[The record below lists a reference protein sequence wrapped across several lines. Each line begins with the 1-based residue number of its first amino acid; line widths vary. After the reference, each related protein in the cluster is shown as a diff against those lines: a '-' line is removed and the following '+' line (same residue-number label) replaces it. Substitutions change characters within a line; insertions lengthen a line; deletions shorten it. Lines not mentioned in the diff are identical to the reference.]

1 MAKIPK
7 KAAAN
12 IIFGNKERKQFPEP
26 EGLERAKPSSA
37 IEGPTQPLGF
47 GYRLRSKFSEQVS
60 EIDLEKKHKEDMLQ
74 KGMRQT
80 FASRSNKRPKH
91 LQHPAPVRGG
101 QYRSTPQMERPH
113 YEETEK
119 MTEKTF
125 NQFMTEAKKAGRP
138 KKLKPGEEADTLH
151 LQDQLSKLTH
161 PNHVEVH
168 FKDNTKHDIPRVH
181 ANKALHHL
189 ASLKPIE
196 RADHADHMGKSHSN
210 FYHVLS
216 KKSIPTKSKGISLA
230 GPKLRKEEVELDEA
244 ALPVFPKA
252 PGTVKGV
259 MDLGDKERSKRAK
272 MHDRES
278 ARLEKIYDQHYKKGS
293 HGSSVAQKSLSMST
307 RHSDLADR
315 YRNPEDH
322 FENLR
327 RRRQEFSGSGI
338 TVHEEVENFDEATR
352 DKLQRYVQAAKPE
365 RRDPVKGEKRRAG
378 VKLALKK
385 IVGSDELGRKPKVKA
400 TNEEI
405 EQIDEISQKLK
416 DKYVARSSSQET
428 MAGHMMRHTDS
439 DSEAHQKA
447 AKIRLKRR
455 KGLGLAL
462 KREEIEY
469 TSEEIELYDSLSEE
483 HKAIFEKMDREELNK
498 LMKSYKGKITKG
510 KYNQPRESE
519 KPWPASKMKGS
530 KWASTA
536 GSIMRKN
543 QGYKK

>member
-230 GPKLRKEEVELDEA
+230 GPKLRKEEVE
-244 ALPVFPKA
+244 
-252 PGTVKGV
+252 
-259 MDLGDKERSKRAK
+259 
-272 MHDRES
+272 
-278 ARLEKIYDQHYKKGS
+278 
-293 HGSSVAQKSLSMST
+293 
-307 RHSDLADR
+307 
-315 YRNPEDH
+315 
-322 FENLR
+322 
-327 RRRQEFSGSGI
+327 
-338 TVHEEVENFDEATR
+338 NFDEATR
-352 DKLQRYVQAAKPE
+352 DKLQRYVQGARPE

-469 TSEEIELYDSLSEE
+469 TAEEIELYDSLSEE

-510 KYNQPRESE
+510 EYNQPRESE

>member
-1 MAKIPK
+1 VAKIPNK

-60 EIDLEKKHKEDMLQ
+60 EIDLEKKHKEDMLP

-119 MTEKTF
+119 MTDKTF

-151 LQDQLSKLTH
+151 IQDQLSKLTH

-230 GPKLRKEEVELDEA
+230 GPKLRKEEVEQIDEA
-244 ALPVFPKA
+244 GMGMKA
-252 PGTVKGV
+252 F
-259 MDLGDKERSKRAK
+259 KRAFK
-272 MHDRES
+272 GTGPEGTGDPRPMKK
-278 ARLEKIYDQHYKKGS
+278 RLKDDPEHAKSIASHKGKLGGMAELQRRIAKKITAK
-293 HGSSVAQKSLSMST
+293 
-307 RHSDLADR
+307 
-315 YRNPEDH
+315 
-322 FENLR
+322 
-327 RRRQEFSGSGI
+327 
-338 TVHEEVENFDEATR
+338 EEVELDEATR

-365 RRDPVKGEKRRAG
+365 RRDPVKGEKRKAG

-405 EQIDEISQKLK
+405 E
-416 DKYVARSSSQET
+416 
-428 MAGHMMRHTDS
+428 
-439 DSEAHQKA
+439 
-447 AKIRLKRR
+447 
-455 KGLGLAL
+455 
-462 KREEIEY
+462 Y
-469 TSEEIELYDSLSEE
+469 TAEEIELYDSLSEE

-510 KYNQPRESE
+510 EYNQPRESE

>member
-60 EIDLEKKHKEDMLQ
+60 EIDLEKKHKEDMLP

-119 MTEKTF
+119 MTDKTF

-151 LQDQLSKLTH
+151 IQDQLSKLTH

-181 ANKALHHL
+181 ANKALQHL

-230 GPKLRKEEVELDEA
+230 GPKLRKEEVELDE
-244 ALPVFPKA
+244 
-252 PGTVKGV
+252 
-259 MDLGDKERSKRAK
+259 S
-272 MHDRES
+272 
-278 ARLEKIYDQHYKKGS
+278 
-293 HGSSVAQKSLSMST
+293 
-307 RHSDLADR
+307 
-315 YRNPEDH
+315 
-322 FENLR
+322 
-327 RRRQEFSGSGI
+327 
-338 TVHEEVENFDEATR
+338 TR
-352 DKLQRYVQAAKPE
+352 DKLQRYVQGAKPE

-405 EQIDEISQKLK
+405 E
-416 DKYVARSSSQET
+416 
-428 MAGHMMRHTDS
+428 
-439 DSEAHQKA
+439 
-447 AKIRLKRR
+447 
-455 KGLGLAL
+455 
-462 KREEIEY
+462 Y
-469 TSEEIELYDSLSEE
+469 TAEEIELYDSLSEE

-510 KYNQPRESE
+510 EYNQPRESE

>member
-1 MAKIPK
+1 VAKIPK

-60 EIDLEKKHKEDMLQ
+60 EIDLEKKHKEDMLP

-119 MTEKTF
+119 MTDKTF

-151 LQDQLSKLTH
+151 IQDQLSKLTH

-181 ANKALHHL
+181 ANKALQHL

-230 GPKLRKEEVELDEA
+230 GPKLRKEEVELDE
-244 ALPVFPKA
+244 
-252 PGTVKGV
+252 
-259 MDLGDKERSKRAK
+259 S
-272 MHDRES
+272 
-278 ARLEKIYDQHYKKGS
+278 
-293 HGSSVAQKSLSMST
+293 
-307 RHSDLADR
+307 
-315 YRNPEDH
+315 
-322 FENLR
+322 
-327 RRRQEFSGSGI
+327 
-338 TVHEEVENFDEATR
+338 TR
-352 DKLQRYVQAAKPE
+352 DKLQRYVQGAKPE

-405 EQIDEISQKLK
+405 E
-416 DKYVARSSSQET
+416 
-428 MAGHMMRHTDS
+428 
-439 DSEAHQKA
+439 
-447 AKIRLKRR
+447 
-455 KGLGLAL
+455 
-462 KREEIEY
+462 Y
-469 TSEEIELYDSLSEE
+469 TAEEIELYDSLSEE

-510 KYNQPRESE
+510 EYNQPRESE